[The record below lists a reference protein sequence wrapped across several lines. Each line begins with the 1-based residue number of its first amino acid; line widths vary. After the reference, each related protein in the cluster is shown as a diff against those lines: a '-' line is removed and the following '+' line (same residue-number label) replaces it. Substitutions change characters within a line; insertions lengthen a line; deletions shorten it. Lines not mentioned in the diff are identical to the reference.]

1 MVLNTAASISLS
13 QINSS
18 FYFKNGN
25 VGVDTTDPAST
36 VDIAGTLRVSTSAT
50 ISNIIGT
57 NISTGTLRALGLS
70 ALGNVTATNITTGT
84 MTVSGLSALANV
96 TATNVTATN
105 ISSSTLTAT
114 TITGA
119 NLSLSEN
126 LIVAST
132 ISGNVFTG
140 SSLQI
145 SGNTSTGTLVAS
157 TIVLGNN
164 GVQNTTGN
172 VNINFKLQ
180 DASRATTATTSN
192 LQFYQNSMLIESSN
206 LNTFALFHQPGRS
219 IHYGSDITIK
229 SGDVIDGGN
238 NGDGVVDLYGGNV
251 IIQAGI
257 GNPIGRFGGS
267 GSTNTRG
274 YNGKIS
280 FKVGEGILNSSS
292 YVTTEVMAILAGGN
306 VGIGTSTPSY
316 KLDVNGAGRFDSLLA
331 TTSISSAS
339 LSATNVIGSVISAGT
354 LIGTTI
360 TGANL
365 SLSGNLMIGGTL
377 TSVNITTNNL
387 TDTNISAGLLN
398 ASSITTA
405 SLLATTSISSASVN
419 ATNSTITNI
428 VATVIST
435 SNLASTTAT
444 IPNIVNT
451 NISASTLNLSI
462 GITTVSAQITN
473 ENVTTSTI
481 GTARITSS
489 LLALGNSNTVGNIF
503 TTGGNVGVGTIEPQ
517 STLDIVNNN
526 PILHIRDGAFQKGK
540 IYFGNSSHGV
550 GRGANISTLTDV
562 NDVLLWTNGGSV
574 GFATESNERM
584 RITNAGNV
592 GIGTNSPSYK
602 LDVNG
607 TSRVSS
613 SLTIG
618 TGNTA
623 NFAHQTITSN
633 LNFPM
638 AFCANS
644 GNFGSFIFGNASMS
658 TSYVSINSIISG
670 YMLDVDGSGRFT
682 GALAATN
689 NSNTVGNIFTTA
701 GNVGIG
707 LTLPSYN
714 LDVNGTSRV
723 RNDFGITAN
732 NSTWDNTLTKG
743 LYMRYST
750 NNGQDSGFI
759 QSVDRTTSIL
769 YPLAFEA
776 RQFTFTANGFER
788 MVIAS
793 TGNVGIGT
801 TSPSGMLH
809 LNNVALFTSTG
820 NLTCTGDVVSFGS
833 LSDRRLKKNI
843 QTIETLKALDI
854 VSKLRAVKFD
864 WRDDIFNEQKR
875 NTSDI
880 GFIAQ
885 EIEEIIPEAV
895 SEYTQIESG
904 EVYKNIK
911 HERIIPYLLT
921 AIQYLLQER
930 EN

>member
-1 MVLNTAASISLS
+1 
-13 QINSS
+13 
-18 FYFKNGN
+18 
-25 VGVDTTDPAST
+25 
-36 VDIAGTLRVSTSAT
+36 
-50 ISNIIGT
+50 
-57 NISTGTLRALGLS
+57 
-70 ALGNVTATNITTGT
+70 
-84 MTVSGLSALANV
+84 
-96 TATNVTATN
+96 
-105 ISSSTLTAT
+105 
-114 TITGA
+114 
-119 NLSLSEN
+119 
-126 LIVAST
+126 
-132 ISGNVFTG
+132 
-140 SSLQI
+140 
-145 SGNTSTGTLVAS
+145 
-157 TIVLGNN
+157 
-164 GVQNTTGN
+164 
-172 VNINFKLQ
+172 
-180 DASRATTATTSN
+180 
-192 LQFYQNSMLIESSN
+192 
-206 LNTFALFHQPGRS
+206 
-219 IHYGSDITIK
+219 
-229 SGDVIDGGN
+229 
-238 NGDGVVDLYGGNV
+238 
-251 IIQAGI
+251 
-257 GNPIGRFGGS
+257 
-267 GSTNTRG
+267 
-274 YNGKIS
+274 
-280 FKVGEGILNSSS
+280 
-292 YVTTEVMAILAGGN
+292 
-306 VGIGTSTPSY
+306 
-316 KLDVNGAGRFDSLLA
+316 
-331 TTSISSAS
+331 
-339 LSATNVIGSVISAGT
+339 
-354 LIGTTI
+354 
-360 TGANL
+360 
-365 SLSGNLMIGGTL
+365 
-377 TSVNITTNNL
+377 
-387 TDTNISAGLLN
+387 
-398 ASSITTA
+398 
-405 SLLATTSISSASVN
+405 
-419 ATNSTITNI
+419 
-428 VATVIST
+428 
-435 SNLASTTAT
+435 
-444 IPNIVNT
+444 
-451 NISASTLNLSI
+451 
-462 GITTVSAQITN
+462 
-473 ENVTTSTI
+473 
-481 GTARITSS
+481 
-489 LLALGNSNTVGNIF
+489 
-503 TTGGNVGVGTIEPQ
+503 
-517 STLDIVNNN
+517 
-526 PILHIRDGAFQKGK
+526 
-540 IYFGNSSHGV
+540 V
-550 GRGANISTLTDV
+550 GRGANVSTFADQ
-562 NDVLLWTNGGSV
+562 NDVLLWTSGAGSV
-574 GFATESNERM
+574 GFATSLIERM
-584 RITNAGNV
+584 RITATGNV
-592 GIGTNSPSYK
+592 GIGTNSPAYT

-607 TSRVSS
+607 TSRVSG

-633 LNFPM
+633 INFPM
-638 AFCANS
+638 AFCANP
-644 GNFGSFIFGNASMS
+644 GNFGSFLFGNASMS
-658 TSYVSINSIISG
+658 TGYVSINNIISG
-670 YMLDVDGSGRFT
+670 YMLDVDGSGRFI

-759 QSVDRTTSIL
+759 QSVDRTNNIF